1 MFCLYLDEPDN
12 SLARRIFDLRVQQP
26 RGRRAS
32 RKFGRQ
38 TEDRNLQ
45 RNQIGHVAVLRQRG
59 HQAGDVQ
66 PVSQVF
72 RGRCVYLSVACLI
85 KTCDISID
93 RFCINCM
100 DRIKLIIV
108 FFF

>member
-1 MFCLYLDEPDN
+1 LPHFKANYYVFSLNLDEPDN
-12 SLARRIFDLRVQQP
+12 SLARRIFNLRVQQP

-38 TEDRNLQ
+38 TQDRNLQ
-45 RNQIGHVAVLRQRG
+45 RNEIGHVAVLRQRG

-72 RGRCVYLSVACLI
+72 RGRCVYLSV
-85 KTCDISID
+85 
-93 RFCINCM
+93 
-100 DRIKLIIV
+100 V
-108 FFF
+108 FLVCFL